1 MSTHDFTLRFT
12 FDTAPIRGRLVRLES
27 TWQALTSGRDYSPR
41 AARLLADLAVASGL
55 LSQDLKVDGS
65 LTIQL
70 HPGRDKRVTAMAECR
85 ARAEIRG
92 IVRGSLNAT
101 DAADS
106 ITSSIDLVDHF
117 GRGQLAITMQPQGGE
132 PYQGRI
138 ELGRGNLATHLEGYF
153 AQSEQL
159 ATRLWLTS
167 DGARAAGLMLQRLPG
182 AAIDDDDED
191 DWRRLTLLADTLR
204 PTELLSLAPAVLLAR
219 LYGQDR
225 VRTHP
230 PAPLAFGCS
239 CTRERSANAIELLGA
254 AEVADIIEQDGAV
267 EVTCEFCGAMY
278 EFDAVDAR
286 LALKGGTFQVLG
298 PPLH

>member
-1 MSTHDFTLRFT
+1 MSTHDFTQRFT

-27 TWQALTSGRDYSPR
+27 TWQAMTAGRGYAPR
-41 AARLLADLAVASGL
+41 TALVLADLAVAAGL
-55 LSQDLKVDGS
+55 LSQDLKLDGS
-65 LTIQL
+65 LTIQI
-70 HPGRDKRVTAMAECR
+70 HPGSDQRVTAMAECR
-85 ARAEIRG
+85 ARSDIRG
-92 IVRGSLNAT
+92 IVRGSLDAVGDAGAT
-101 DAADS
+101 PADLA
-106 ITSSIDLVDHF
+106 DLF

-159 ATRLWLTS
+159 ATRLWMTS

-182 AAIDDDDED
+182 AAIDDEDED
-191 DWRRLTLLADTLR
+191 HWRRLTLLADTLR
-204 PTELLSLAPAVLLAR
+204 PAELLSLAPAVLLTR

-254 AEVADIIEQDGAV
+254 AEVAEIIEQDGAV